1 MSEARRDDGAAERLR
16 RYHATRDPRLRAELV
31 EEYWWIVSYVVR
43 RYQGKGEPA
52 EDLRQVAALGLVAAI
67 ERFDPTAGSTFP
79 AFAIP
84 TALGE
89 VRRHFRDAT
98 WRVRVPRRV
107 KDLTVQVTAA
117 TEEMTA
123 DLGRAPT
130 SEELA
135 DRLGVQGSAIHDAWR
150 ASAAARPLSAD
161 SPGHDSE
168 DGPTVLDVRTTRTAI
183 DEGASV
189 DDRVLVRD
197 LLDTLTPRSRQV
209 VVLRYFQGLSQA
221 EVAAEVGISQPHV
234 SRLLRAALGELRERL
249 AEPRPGPPG
258 PARSGTDRPSQA

>member
-1 MSEARRDDGAAERLR
+1 MTDARRDDGTAERLR

-31 EEYWWIVSYVVR
+31 EEYWWIVTYVVR

-67 ERFDPTAGSTFP
+67 ERFDPAAGSTFP

-135 DRLGVQGSAIHDAWR
+135 DRLGVQAPAIHDAWR

-161 SPGHDSE
+161 SSGPDGE
-168 DGPTVLDVRTTRTAI
+168 DGPSVLDVRTTRAAV
-183 DEGASV
+183 DEGARV
-189 DDRVLVRD
+189 DDRVLVRE
-197 LLDTLTPRSRQV
+197 LLETLTPRSRQV
-209 VVLRYFQGLSQA
+209 VVLRYFEGLSQA
-221 EVAAEVGISQPHV
+221 EVAAQVGISQPHV
-234 SRLLRAALGELRERL
+234 SRLLRAALVELRERI
-249 AEPRPGPPG
+249 AEPRGG
-258 PARSGTDRPSQA
+258 ASARAGSGRDRPSQE